1 MNGEELIRADLEAR
15 LGFGVKAV
23 DAIPEGH
30 SGFTYLVTA
39 ERGNYV
45 LRIPPPGTRI
55 AGPADVVR
63 RGNIMSALHAA
74 GLPTRAIRVLGSD
87 PVFDGRPFLLREGAD
102 G

>member
-45 LRIPPPGTRI
+45 LRIPPPWTRFLSSRRSRTRFGSVRGKSQQGPI
-55 AGPADVVR
+55 GFFGRYPAGFLVV
-63 RGNIMSALHAA
+63 
-74 GLPTRAIRVLGSD
+74 V
-87 PVFDGRPFLLREGAD
+87 GR
-102 G
+102 